1 MVKVIHDNGR
11 LFKLIADAVIDYKKV
26 ISCMDNMPHPDD
38 GSLNGRMNTESG
50 SLNGIKDDE
59 NGSLNPNDAEKPDA
73 NVSVGMFVC

>member
-1 MVKVIHDNGR
+1 M
-11 LFKLIADAVIDYKKV
+11 IADAVIDYKKV

-38 GSLNGRMNTESG
+38 G

>member
-11 LFKLIADAVIDYKKV
+11 LFKWIADAVIDYKKV

-38 GSLNGRMNTESG
+38 G